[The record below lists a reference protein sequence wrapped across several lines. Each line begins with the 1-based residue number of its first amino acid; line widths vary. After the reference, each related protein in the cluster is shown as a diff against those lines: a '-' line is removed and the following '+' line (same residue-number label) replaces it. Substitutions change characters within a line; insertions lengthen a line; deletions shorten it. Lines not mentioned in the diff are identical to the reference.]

1 MIYYR
6 LTHKE
11 TKRTI
16 ITNCLQNY
24 EYVLYLYDVEIIK

>member
-6 LTHKE
+6 LTNIE
-11 TKRTI
+11 TKETI

-24 EYVLYLYDVEIIK
+24 EDELYLYDIEIIK